1 MSLRLRNTFRTEIKA
16 ILALKLL
23 VRPLIRFLQ
32 RSKLPS
38 HKVAISGVFKVT
50 KTLSVAVL
58 LSNCLLKEELMDLPR
73 RLARLL
79 RVAQL

>member
-1 MSLRLRNTFRTEIKA
+1 MSLRLKNTFRTEIKA

-23 VRPLIRFLQ
+23 ARPLIRFLQ
-32 RSKLPS
+32 RSKPPS
-38 HKVAISGVFKVT
+38 HKVAISGAFTAT

>member
-1 MSLRLRNTFRTEIKA
+1 MSLRLKNTFRTEIKA

-23 VRPLIRFLQ
+23 ARLLIRFLQ
-32 RSKLPS
+32 RSKPLN
-38 HKVAISGVFKVT
+38 HKVAISGAFTVT

-58 LSNCLLKEELMDLPR
+58 LSNCLLKEELMDLPK
-73 RLARLL
+73 RLAKLL

>member
-1 MSLRLRNTFRTEIKA
+1 MSLRLKNTFRTEIKA

-23 VRPLIRFLQ
+23 ARPLIRFLQ

-38 HKVAISGVFKVT
+38 HKVAISGAFTAT
-50 KTLSVAVL
+50 KTLSLAVL
-58 LSNCLLKEELMDLPR
+58 LSNCLLKEELMDLPK

>member
-1 MSLRLRNTFRTEIKA
+1 MSLRLKNTFRTEIKV
-16 ILALKLL
+16 ILVLKLL
-23 VRPLIRFLQ
+23 VRLLIRFLQ

-38 HKVAISGVFKVT
+38 HKVAISGAFTVT

-58 LSNCLLKEELMDLPR
+58 LSNCLLKEELMGLPR